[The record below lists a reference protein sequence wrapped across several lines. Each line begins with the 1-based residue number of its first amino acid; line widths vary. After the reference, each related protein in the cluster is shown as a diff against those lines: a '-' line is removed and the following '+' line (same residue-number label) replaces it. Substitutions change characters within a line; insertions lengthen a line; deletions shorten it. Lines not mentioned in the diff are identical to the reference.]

1 MDSTQILELLSTV
14 PTWVW
19 IVGGIILFTIIF
31 GDKKLWEFE
40 VKFPLQT
47 GVGRGE
53 VEFECL
59 NKKGTSIE
67 AKFELEELY
76 QNKKIEI
83 FLNNRMVY
91 SIPEEKNN
99 SARIYVNEKLDIQ
112 KPNEGDEVAVNINGQ
127 KQFEGVL
134 VRD

>member
-1 MDSTQILELLSTV
+1 MDTSQILAILSTV

-40 VKFPLQT
+40 VKFPLQA

-59 NKKGTSIE
+59 NKKGTFIE

-91 SIPEEKNN
+91 SIPEAKNN
-99 SARIYVNEKLDIQ
+99 SARIYINEKLEVQ
-112 KPNEGDEVAVNINGQ
+112 KPTEGDEVTVNIGGR